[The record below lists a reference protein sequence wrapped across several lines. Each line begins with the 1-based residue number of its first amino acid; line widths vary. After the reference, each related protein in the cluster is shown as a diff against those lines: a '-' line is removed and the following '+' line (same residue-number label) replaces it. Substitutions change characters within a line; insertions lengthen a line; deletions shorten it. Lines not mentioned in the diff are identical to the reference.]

1 MPIQMLNAP
10 CDRCGKV
17 KPELR
22 PYELTDSITYRG
34 KRRDHPWMCI
44 RCFVVEKKK
53 WWKAR
58 DVRQA
63 APR

>member
-1 MPIQMLNAP
+1 MELIQIDGM
-10 CDRCGKV
+10 CERCGAASEV
-17 KPELR
+17 R
-22 PYELTDSITYRG
+22 PYTLSESITYRG
-34 KRRDHPWMCI
+34 REIHKPWLCQ

-58 DVRQA
+58 DVPQA